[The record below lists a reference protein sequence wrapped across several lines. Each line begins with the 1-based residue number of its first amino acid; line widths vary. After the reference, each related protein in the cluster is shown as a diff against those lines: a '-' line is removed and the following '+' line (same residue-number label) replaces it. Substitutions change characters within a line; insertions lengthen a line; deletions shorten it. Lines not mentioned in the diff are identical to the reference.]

1 MTIFAVTKT
10 IQIMRKAISV
20 ISALAALLS
29 IQAEAYAQKQT
40 GIVAHRGFWNCD
52 EAGYAKNSVAA
63 LRCAQE
69 AGFWGS
75 EFDVNMTSD
84 GELIVYHD
92 SDVEGRKIEEHPY
105 SEFKDFKIAN
115 GETIPTIDQYL
126 EQGKKYPETMLVYE
140 LKPHSCGEVED
151 RFVEITYKKLEEH
164 GLMDPERVMFI
175 SFSLH
180 MCEKIAKEHPEFT
193 VQFLGSSKNPEEL
206 AKMGINGVDYNHMVF
221 TLYKKWYRLAR
232 KNGMSVNA
240 WTVNKDGDIK
250 RMLKLGVDQLTTDN
264 PLEARAIMKDMK
276 IAELK

>member
-10 IQIMRKAISV
+10 IKIMRKAILV
-20 ISALAALLS
+20 ISTLAALLS
-29 IQAEAYAQKQT
+29 IPAEAYAQKQT

-92 SDVEGRKIEEHPY
+92 SDVEGKKIEEHPY

-193 VQFLGSSKNPEEL
+193 VQFLGSGKNPEEL

-232 KNGMSVNA
+232 KNDMSVNA
-240 WTVNKDGDIK
+240 WTVNKDGDMR

-276 IAELK
+276 ITELK